1 MGLTAPP
8 GIDSLE
14 QRLRRRSLRIARTKE
29 HMTRTRTRT
38 TRLVIAVV
46 FALPVVLSALSLSSL
61 AAPSAKEVEAAQ
73 QRLARL
79 EHEFESM
86 AEQYNDAKYRLS
98 LIERKLAEARSQRQG
113 AEQRARTAEAR
124 LAERAV
130 QAYVGTGSQVDG
142 LLGAESIAEFSDRL
156 VFMGAV
162 AEGDAEI
169 ARLATN
175 ARQEA
180 EWAASRFADT
190 LAERQQQVTSIEGQ
204 LDRLDSMIEE
214 QASLYTQ
221 LSKDRKDYLAYVEAQ
236 RAALAQAREE
246 ASQEAPP
253 SDTTGDTGG
262 YVPPV
267 NASAAQIAVGAA
279 LSVQGTQYVWGSADP
294 GTGFDCSGLTSWAWA
309 QAGVSIP
316 HSSAAQYSS
325 LPHVPLGSVQ
335 AGDLIFYYSPISHV
349 ALYIGGGQIVHA
361 RHPGPGGQVQ
371 VQSMYGYDNPVGAAR
386 PG

>member
-1 MGLTAPP
+1 MTG
-8 GIDSLE
+8 
-14 QRLRRRSLRIARTKE
+14 
-29 HMTRTRTRT
+29 TRTRI
-38 TRLVIAVV
+38 TRLVVAVV
-46 FALPVVLSALSLSSL
+46 FALPVVLSALTLSSL

-73 QRLARL
+73 QRLGHL
-79 EHEFESM
+79 QHEFESI
-86 AEQYNDAKYRLS
+86 AEQYNNAKYQLS
-98 LIERKLAEARSQRQG
+98 LIERKLAEARSQREG
-113 AEQRARTAEAR
+113 AERKARAAEAR

-130 QAYVGTGSQVDG
+130 QAYLGTGSQVDG

-169 ARLATN
+169 GRRATN

-180 EWAASRFADT
+180 QWAAQRFADT
-190 LAERQQQVTSIEGQ
+190 LAERQRQVTSIKGQ
-204 LDRLDSMIEE
+204 LDRLDSMINE
-214 QASLYTQ
+214 QAALYEQ
-221 LSKDRKDYLAYVEAQ
+221 LNQDRKDFLDALAAQ
-236 RAALAQAREE
+236 RAALAQARQE
-246 ASQEAPP
+246 ASQGSPP
-253 SDTTGDTGG
+253 ADTTGDTGG
-262 YVPPV
+262 YIPPV
-267 NASAAQIAVGAA
+267 NASGAQIAVGAA

-294 GTGFDCSGLTSWAWA
+294 SVGFDCSGLTSWAWG

-335 AGDLIFYYSPISHV
+335 PGDLIFYYSPISHV

-361 RHPGPGGQVQ
+361 THPGADGAVHTD
-371 VQSMYGYDNPVGAAR
+371 SMYGYDPPVGAAR

>member
-1 MGLTAPP
+1 MTG
-8 GIDSLE
+8 
-14 QRLRRRSLRIARTKE
+14 
-29 HMTRTRTRT
+29 TRTRI
-38 TRLVIAVV
+38 TRLVVAVV

-79 EHEFESM
+79 EHEFESI
-86 AEQYNDAKYRLS
+86 AEQYNNAKYQLS
-98 LIERKLAEARSQRQG
+98 LIERKLAEARSQREG
-113 AEQRARTAEAR
+113 AEQKARAAEAR

-130 QAYVGTGSQVDG
+130 QAYLGTGSQVDG

-169 ARLATN
+169 GRQASN

-180 EWAASRFADT
+180 KWAAQRFADT
-190 LAERQQQVTSIEGQ
+190 LAERQRQVTSIKGQ
-204 LDRLDSMIEE
+204 LDRLDSMINE
-214 QASLYTQ
+214 QADLYRQ
-221 LSKDRKDYLAYVEAQ
+221 LNQDRKDFLDAPAAQ
-236 RAALAQAREE
+236 RAALAQARQE
-246 ASQEAPP
+246 ASQEGPP
-253 SDTTGDTGG
+253 ADTTGDTGG
-262 YVPPV
+262 YIPPV

-294 GTGFDCSGLTSWAWA
+294 GVGFDCSGLTSWAWA

-335 AGDLIFYYSPISHV
+335 PGDLIFYYSPISHV

-361 RHPGPGGQVQ
+361 THPGADGAVHTD
-371 VQSMYGYDNPVGAAR
+371 SMYGYDPPVGAAR